1 MSASE
6 PIGLRTD
13 LEQLFEELADELGP
27 SGATVDVVM
36 VGGGWL
42 LWHAERAATRDVDSA
57 RRLAPDVATAVQ
69 VVAARH
75 DLADD
80 WLNDR
85 AAAFWPTGASMGDC
99 ATVYERGRL
108 IVRTPPPEVVFV
120 MKLYRGFPQD
130 YEDLISLWPRCTF
143 DSPASAARAFQA
155 AFPHAPYD
163 EHLAGYVHEIALAA
177 TAASGDEAPPTNSR

>member
-1 MSASE
+1 MSTSE

-13 LEQLFEELADELGP
+13 LEQLFDELADELGP

-42 LWHAERAATRDVDSA
+42 LWHAARAATRDVDSA
-57 RRLAPDVATAVQ
+57 RRLAPDVAAAVRA
-69 VVAARH
+69 VGARN

-85 AAAFWPTGASMGDC
+85 AAGFWPADASMEDC

-108 IVRTPPPEVVFV
+108 VVRTPQPEVVFV
-120 MKLYRGFPQD
+120 MKLYRASPQD
-130 YEDLISLWPRCTF
+130 HEDLISLWPRCAF
-143 DSPASAARAFQA
+143 ESSAAAAAAFGT
-155 AFPHAPYD
+155 AFPHAPDD
-163 EHLAGYVHEIALAA
+163 EHLAGYIDEIA
-177 TAASGDEAPPTNSR
+177 TAAATEQGEQLPPTNSR